1 MKKIALT
8 FILLI
13 TMGQSY
19 GHEDKF
25 LIEEVASFDQPWSM
39 AFLPDGNFLVTE
51 KPGKM
56 FLMNQAGETLS
67 EISGVP
73 EVAYGGQGGLGDI
86 AIHPN
91 FNENKT
97 VYVSF
102 AEEGENDTR
111 GAVVIKATLD
121 LSEGG
126 GALSNLKYIW
136 RQVPKVTGRG
146 HYAHRMAFSE
156 DGYLFISSGDR
167 QKFDPAQDM
176 TSNMGKIIRLND
188 DGSIPADNPFYNDGG
203 VAAEVWSLGHRNPL
217 GIDFDVDGKLWNI
230 EMGPRGGDELNLVL
244 KGEDYGY
251 PTVSNGIHYNGSN
264 IPNHDTR
271 PEFEEPKEWW
281 GDGYS
286 IPVISPSSFV
296 IYQGNLFGDWQ
307 GSGFISGLS
316 SESLIRVQFDGDS
329 AKEIERFDMG
339 RRIRSVEEGPDGA
352 LWLLEDY
359 PRRQDTSKGR
369 LLRLTPHSH

>member
-1 MKKIALT
+1 MIKTALT
-8 FILLI
+8 SLLLFFA
-13 TMGQSY
+13 THSY
-19 GHEDKF
+19 SNDYPF
-25 LIEEVASFDQPWSM
+25 VIEEMATLDQPWAM
-39 AFLPDGNFLVTE
+39 TFLPDGNFLVTE

-56 FLMNQAGETLS
+56 LMMNQAGETLA

-73 EVAYGGQGGLGDI
+73 EVAYGGQGGLGDVV
-86 AIHPN
+86 IHPD

-97 VYVSF
+97 VYISF

-111 GAVVIKATLD
+111 GAAVVKAKLD
-121 LSEGG
+121 LSDEGV
-126 GALSNLKYIW
+126 ALTNLEYIW

-176 TSNMGKIIRLND
+176 ASNMGKIIRLND
-188 DGSIPADNPFYNDGG
+188 DGSIPVDNPFYNDGG

-217 GIDFDVDGKLWNI
+217 GIDFDAEGKLWNI
-230 EMGPRGGDELNLVL
+230 EMGPRGGDELNLVI

-251 PTVSNGIHYNGSN
+251 PSVSNGIHYNGDN

-296 IYQGNLFGDWQ
+296 LYTVDLFNDWR
-307 GSGFISGLS
+307 GSGFVSGLS
-316 SESLIRVQFDGDS
+316 SQSIIRVEFDGNS
-329 AKEIERFDMG
+329 AKEAERFDMG

-369 LLRLTPHSH
+369 LLKLTPHIH

>member
-13 TMGQSY
+13 NMGQSY

-25 LIEEVASFDQPWSM
+25 LVEEVASFDQPWSM

-73 EVAYGGQGGLGDI
+73 EVAYGGQGGLGDV
-86 AIHPN
+86 AIHPD

-121 LSEGG
+121 LTEEG
-126 GALSNLKYIW
+126 GALTNLEYIW

-188 DGSIPADNPFYNDGG
+188 DGSIPMDNPFYNDGG

-217 GIDFDVDGKLWNI
+217 GIDFDADGKLWNI

-296 IYQGNLFGDWQ
+296 IYQGDLFYDWK

>member
-13 TMGQSY
+13 TMGPSY
-19 GHEDKF
+19 GHEAKF
-25 LIEEVASFDQPWSM
+25 LVEEVASFDQPWSM

-73 EVAYGGQGGLGDI
+73 EVAYGGQGGLGDV
-86 AIHPN
+86 AIHPD

-121 LSEGG
+121 LTEEG
-126 GALSNLKYIW
+126 GALTNLEYIW

-188 DGSIPADNPFYNDGG
+188 DGSIPTDNPFYNDGG

-217 GIDFDVDGKLWNI
+217 GIDFDADGKLWNI

-286 IPVISPSSFV
+286 VPVISPSSFV
-296 IYQGNLFGDWQ
+296 IYQGDLFDDWQ

>member
-73 EVAYGGQGGLGDI
+73 EVAYGGQGGLGDV
-86 AIHPN
+86 AIHPD

-102 AEEGENDTR
+102 AEEGKNDTR

-121 LSEGG
+121 LTEEG
-126 GALSNLKYIW
+126 GALTNLEYIW

-188 DGSIPADNPFYNDGG
+188 DGSIPTDNPFYNDGG

-217 GIDFDVDGKLWNI
+217 GIDFDADGKLWNI

-296 IYQGNLFGDWQ
+296 IYQGDLFDDWQ

>member
-188 DGSIPADNPFYNDGG
+188 DGSIPTDNPFYNDGG

-217 GIDFDVDGKLWNI
+217 GIDFDTDGKLWNI

>member
-73 EVAYGGQGGLGDI
+73 EVAYGGQGGLGDV
-86 AIHPN
+86 AIHPD

-102 AEEGENDTR
+102 AEEGKNDTR

-121 LSEGG
+121 LTEEG
-126 GALSNLKYIW
+126 GALTNLEYIW

-188 DGSIPADNPFYNDGG
+188 DGSIPTDNPFYNDGG

-217 GIDFDVDGKLWNI
+217 GIDFDADGKLWNI

-296 IYQGNLFGDWQ
+296 IYQGDLFYDWQ

>member
-1 MKKIALT
+1 MKKITLT

-25 LIEEVASFDQPWSM
+25 LIKEVASFDQPWSM

-51 KPGKM
+51 KPGKI

-111 GAVVIKATLD
+111 GAVVIRATLE
-121 LSEGG
+121 LSEEG
-126 GALSNLKYIW
+126 GALSNLEYIW

-217 GIDFDVDGKLWNI
+217 GIDFDADGKLWNI

-296 IYQGNLFGDWQ
+296 IYQGDLFDDWQ

-316 SESLIRVQFDGDS
+316 SESLIRVQFDDDS

>member
-8 FILLI
+8 VILLI

-73 EVAYGGQGGLGDI
+73 EVAYGGQGGLGDV
-86 AIHPN
+86 AIHPD

-121 LSEGG
+121 LTEEG
-126 GALSNLKYIW
+126 GALTNLEYIW

-188 DGSIPADNPFYNDGG
+188 DGSIPTDNPFYKDGG

-217 GIDFDVDGKLWNI
+217 GIDFDADGKLWNI

-296 IYQGNLFGDWQ
+296 IYQGDLFDDWQ

>member
-13 TMGQSY
+13 TMVQSY

-73 EVAYGGQGGLGDI
+73 EVAYGGQGGLGDV
-86 AIHPN
+86 AIHPD

-121 LSEGG
+121 LSEEG
-126 GALSNLKYIW
+126 GALSNLEYIW
-136 RQVPKVTGRG
+136 RQVPKVPGRG

-156 DGYLFISSGDR
+156 DGYLFVSSGDR

-217 GIDFDVDGKLWNI
+217 GIDFDADGKLWNI

-296 IYQGNLFGDWQ
+296 IYQGDLFDDWQ

>member
-73 EVAYGGQGGLGDI
+73 EVAYGGQGGLGDV
-86 AIHPN
+86 AIHPD

-121 LSEGG
+121 LTEEG
-126 GALSNLKYIW
+126 GALTNLEYIW

-188 DGSIPADNPFYNDGG
+188 DGSIPTDNPFYNDGG

-217 GIDFDVDGKLWNI
+217 GIDFDADGKLWNI

-286 IPVISPSSFV
+286 VPVISPSSFV
-296 IYQGNLFGDWQ
+296 IYQGDLFDDWQ

>member
-8 FILLI
+8 VILLI

-56 FLMNQAGETLS
+56 FLMNQAGETLT

-73 EVAYGGQGGLGDI
+73 EVAYGGQGGLGDV
-86 AIHPN
+86 AIHPD

-121 LSEGG
+121 LTEEG
-126 GALSNLKYIW
+126 GALTNLEYIW

-188 DGSIPADNPFYNDGG
+188 DGSIPTDNPFYNDGG

-217 GIDFDVDGKLWNI
+217 GIDFDADGKLWNI

-296 IYQGNLFGDWQ
+296 IYQGDLFYDWQ

>member
-73 EVAYGGQGGLGDI
+73 EVAYGGQGGLGDV
-86 AIHPN
+86 AIHPD

-102 AEEGENDTR
+102 AEEGKNDTR

-121 LSEGG
+121 LTEEG
-126 GALSNLKYIW
+126 GALTNLEYIW

-188 DGSIPADNPFYNDGG
+188 DGSIPTDNPFYNDGG

-217 GIDFDVDGKLWNI
+217 GIDFDADGKLWNI

-296 IYQGNLFGDWQ
+296 IYQGDLFYDWQ

-352 LWLLEDY
+352 LWLLEGY

>member
-25 LIEEVASFDQPWSM
+25 LVEEVASFDQPWSM

-73 EVAYGGQGGLGDI
+73 EVAYGGQGGLGDV
-86 AIHPN
+86 AIHPD

-102 AEEGENDTR
+102 AEEGKNDTR

-121 LSEGG
+121 LTEEG
-126 GALSNLKYIW
+126 GALTNLEYIW

-188 DGSIPADNPFYNDGG
+188 DGSIPTDNPFYNDGG

-217 GIDFDVDGKLWNI
+217 GIDFDADGKLWNI

-296 IYQGNLFGDWQ
+296 IYQGDLFGDWQ

>member
-188 DGSIPADNPFYNDGG
+188 DGSIPTDNPFYNDGG

-217 GIDFDVDGKLWNI
+217 GIDFDADGKLWNI

-296 IYQGNLFGDWQ
+296 IYQGDLFYDWQ

>member
-8 FILLI
+8 VILLI

-56 FLMNQAGETLS
+56 FLMNQAGETLT

-73 EVAYGGQGGLGDI
+73 EVAYGGQGGLGDV
-86 AIHPN
+86 AIHPD

-121 LSEGG
+121 LTEEG
-126 GALSNLKYIW
+126 GALTNLEYIW

-217 GIDFDVDGKLWNI
+217 GIDFDADGKLWNI

-296 IYQGNLFGDWQ
+296 IYQGDLFYDWQ

>member
-73 EVAYGGQGGLGDI
+73 EVAYGGQGGLGDV
-86 AIHPN
+86 AIHPD

-102 AEEGENDTR
+102 AEEGKNDTR

-121 LSEGG
+121 LTEEG
-126 GALSNLKYIW
+126 GALTNLEYIW

-217 GIDFDVDGKLWNI
+217 GIDFDADGKLWNI

>member
-73 EVAYGGQGGLGDI
+73 EVAYGGQGGLGDV
-86 AIHPN
+86 AIHPD

-121 LSEGG
+121 LTEEG
-126 GALSNLKYIW
+126 GALTNLEYIW

-188 DGSIPADNPFYNDGG
+188 DGSIPTDNPFYNDGG

-217 GIDFDVDGKLWNI
+217 GIDFDADGKLWNI

>member
-73 EVAYGGQGGLGDI
+73 EVAYGGQGGLGDV
-86 AIHPN
+86 AIHPD

-121 LSEGG
+121 LTEEG
-126 GALSNLKYIW
+126 GALTNLEYIW

-188 DGSIPADNPFYNDGG
+188 DGSIPTDNPFYNDGG

-217 GIDFDVDGKLWNI
+217 GIDFDADGKLWNI

-281 GDGYS
+281 GDGDS

-296 IYQGNLFGDWQ
+296 IYQGDLFYDWQ

>member
-73 EVAYGGQGGLGDI
+73 EVAYGGQGGLGDV
-86 AIHPN
+86 AIHPD

-111 GAVVIKATLD
+111 GAVVIKAILD
-121 LSEGG
+121 LTEEG
-126 GALSNLKYIW
+126 GALTNLEYIW

-146 HYAHRMAFSE
+146 HYAHRMAFSR

-316 SESLIRVQFDGDS
+316 S
-329 AKEIERFDMG
+329 
-339 RRIRSVEEGPDGA
+339 
-352 LWLLEDY
+352 
-359 PRRQDTSKGR
+359 
-369 LLRLTPHSH
+369 

>member
-1 MKKIALT
+1 MIKTALT
-8 FILLI
+8 TLLLFF
-13 TMGQSY
+13 TTHSY
-19 GHEDKF
+19 SHDYPF
-25 LIEEVASFDQPWSM
+25 VIEEMASLDQPWAM
-39 AFLPDGNFLVTE
+39 TFLPDGNFLVTE

-56 FLMNQAGETLS
+56 LMMNQAGEALA

-73 EVAYGGQGGLGDI
+73 EVAYGGQGGLGDVV
-86 AIHPN
+86 IHPD

-97 VYVSF
+97 VYISF

-111 GAVVIKATLD
+111 GAAVVKATLN
-121 LSEGG
+121 LSDEG
-126 GALSNLKYIW
+126 GALANLEYIW

-146 HYAHRMAFSE
+146 HYAHRLAFSE

-188 DGSIPADNPFYNDGG
+188 DGSIPMDNPFYDDGD

-217 GIDFDVDGKLWNI
+217 GIDFDAEGKLWNI

-244 KGEDYGY
+244 KGQDYGY

-296 IYQGNLFGDWQ
+296 IYKGDLFNDWR
-307 GSGFISGLS
+307 GSGFVSGLS
-316 SESLIRVQFDGDS
+316 SQSIIRVEFDGNS
-329 AKEIERFDMG
+329 AKEAERFDMG

-369 LLRLTPHSH
+369 LLKLTPHIH

>member
-1 MKKIALT
+1 MIKTALT
-8 FILLI
+8 SLLLFF
-13 TMGQSY
+13 TTHSY
-19 GHEDKF
+19 SHDYPF
-25 LIEEVASFDQPWSM
+25 VIEEITNLDQPWAM
-39 AFLPDGNFLVTE
+39 TFLPDGNFLVTE

-56 FLMNQAGETLS
+56 FMMNQAGETLA

-73 EVAYGGQGGLGDI
+73 EVAYGGQGGLGDVV
-86 AIHPN
+86 IHPD

-97 VYVSF
+97 VYISF

-111 GAVVIKATLD
+111 GAAVVKATLN
-121 LSEGG
+121 LSDEG
-126 GALSNLKYIW
+126 GALTNVEYIW

-156 DGYLFISSGDR
+156 DGFLFISSGDR

-188 DGSIPADNPFYNDGG
+188 DGSIPENNPFYGDGG

-217 GIDFDVDGKLWNI
+217 GIDFDAEGKLWNI

-244 KGEDYGY
+244 KGKDYGY

-281 GDGYS
+281 GDGNS

-296 IYQGNLFGDWQ
+296 IYKGDLFNDWS
-307 GSGFISGLS
+307 GSGFVSGLS
-316 SESLIRVQFDGDS
+316 SQSLIRVEFDGNS
-329 AKEIERFDMG
+329 AKEAERFDMG
-339 RRIRSVEEGPDGA
+339 RRIRSVEEGPNGA

-369 LLRLTPHSH
+369 LLKLTPHTH

>member
-25 LIEEVASFDQPWSM
+25 LVEEVASFDQPWSM

-73 EVAYGGQGGLGDI
+73 EVAYGGQGGLGDV
-86 AIHPN
+86 AIHPD

-121 LSEGG
+121 LTEEG
-126 GALSNLKYIW
+126 GALTNLEYIW

-188 DGSIPADNPFYNDGG
+188 DGSIPTDNPFYNDGG

-217 GIDFDVDGKLWNI
+217 GIDFDADGKLWNI

-244 KGEDYGY
+244 KGKDYGY

-296 IYQGNLFGDWQ
+296 IYQGDLFYDWQ

>member
-73 EVAYGGQGGLGDI
+73 EVAYGGQGGLGDV
-86 AIHPN
+86 AIHPD

-102 AEEGENDTR
+102 AEEGKNDTR

-121 LSEGG
+121 LTEEG
-126 GALSNLKYIW
+126 GALTNLEYIW

-146 HYAHRMAFSE
+146 HYAHRMAFSK

-188 DGSIPADNPFYNDGG
+188 DGSIPTDNPFYNDGG

-217 GIDFDVDGKLWNI
+217 GIDFDADGKLWNI

-286 IPVISPSSFV
+286 VPVISPSSFV
-296 IYQGNLFGDWQ
+296 IYQGDLFYDWQ

-316 SESLIRVQFDGDS
+316 SESIIRVQFDGDS

>member
-73 EVAYGGQGGLGDI
+73 VVAYGGQGGLGDI

-217 GIDFDVDGKLWNI
+217 GIDFDADGKLWNI

>member
-56 FLMNQAGETLS
+56 FLMNQAGETLT

-73 EVAYGGQGGLGDI
+73 EVAYGGQGGLGDV
-86 AIHPN
+86 AIHPD

-121 LSEGG
+121 LTEEG
-126 GALSNLKYIW
+126 GALTNLEYIW

-188 DGSIPADNPFYNDGG
+188 DGSIPTDNPFYNDGG

-217 GIDFDVDGKLWNI
+217 GIDFDADGKLWNI

-286 IPVISPSSFV
+286 VPVISPSSFV
-296 IYQGNLFGDWQ
+296 IYQGDLFDDWQ

>member
-19 GHEDKF
+19 AHEDKF
-25 LIEEVASFDQPWSM
+25 LVEEVASFDQPWSM

-73 EVAYGGQGGLGDI
+73 EVAYGGQGGLGDV
-86 AIHPN
+86 AIHPD

-121 LSEGG
+121 LTEEG
-126 GALSNLKYIW
+126 GALNNLEYIW

-188 DGSIPADNPFYNDGG
+188 DGSIPTDNPFYNDGG

-217 GIDFDVDGKLWNI
+217 GIDFDADGKLWNI

-296 IYQGNLFGDWQ
+296 IYQGDLFDDWQ

>member
-73 EVAYGGQGGLGDI
+73 EVAYGGQGGLGDV
-86 AIHPN
+86 AIHPD

-102 AEEGENDTR
+102 DEEGENDTR

-121 LSEGG
+121 LTEEG
-126 GALSNLKYIW
+126 GALTNLEYIW

-188 DGSIPADNPFYNDGG
+188 DGSIPTDNPFYNDGG

-217 GIDFDVDGKLWNI
+217 GIDFDADGKLWNI

-296 IYQGNLFGDWQ
+296 IYQGDLFDDWQ

>member
-73 EVAYGGQGGLGDI
+73 EVAYGGQGGLGDV
-86 AIHPN
+86 AIHPD

-121 LSEGG
+121 LTEEG
-126 GALSNLKYIW
+126 GALTNLEYIW

-146 HYAHRMAFSE
+146 HYAHRMAFSR

-188 DGSIPADNPFYNDGG
+188 DGSIPTDNPFYNDGG

-217 GIDFDVDGKLWNI
+217 GIDFDADGKLWNI

>member
-19 GHEDKF
+19 GHEEKF

-121 LSEGG
+121 LSEEG
-126 GALSNLKYIW
+126 GALSNLEYIW

-217 GIDFDVDGKLWNI
+217 GIDFDADGKLWNI

-296 IYQGNLFGDWQ
+296 IYQGDLFDDWQ

>member
-73 EVAYGGQGGLGDI
+73 EVAYGGQGGLGDV
-86 AIHPN
+86 AIHPD

-121 LSEGG
+121 LTEEG
-126 GALSNLKYIW
+126 GALSNLEYIW

-188 DGSIPADNPFYNDGG
+188 DGSIPTDNPFYNDGG

-217 GIDFDVDGKLWNI
+217 GIDFDADGKLWNI

-296 IYQGNLFGDWQ
+296 IYQGDLFYDWQ

>member
-25 LIEEVASFDQPWSM
+25 LVEEVASFDQPWSM

-73 EVAYGGQGGLGDI
+73 EVAYGGQGGLGDV
-86 AIHPN
+86 AIHPD

-102 AEEGENDTR
+102 AEEGKNDTR

-121 LSEGG
+121 LTEEG
-126 GALSNLKYIW
+126 GALNNLEYIW

-188 DGSIPADNPFYNDGG
+188 DGSIPTDNPFYNDGG

-217 GIDFDVDGKLWNI
+217 GIDFDADGKLWNI

-296 IYQGNLFGDWQ
+296 IYQCDLFYDWQ

>member
-25 LIEEVASFDQPWSM
+25 LVEEVASFDQPWSM

-73 EVAYGGQGGLGDI
+73 EVAYGGQGGLGDV
-86 AIHPN
+86 AIHPD

-121 LSEGG
+121 LTEEG
-126 GALSNLKYIW
+126 GALNNLEYIW

-188 DGSIPADNPFYNDGG
+188 DGSIPTDNPFYNDGG

-217 GIDFDVDGKLWNI
+217 GIDFDADGKLWNI

-296 IYQGNLFGDWQ
+296 IYQGDLFYDWQ

>member
-13 TMGQSY
+13 TMVQSY

-56 FLMNQAGETLS
+56 FLMNQAGETLY
-67 EISGVP
+67 EITGVP
-73 EVAYGGQGGLGDI
+73 EVAYGGQGGLGDV
-86 AIHPN
+86 AIHPD

-121 LSEGG
+121 LSEEG
-126 GALSNLKYIW
+126 GALSNLEYIW

-156 DGYLFISSGDR
+156 DGYLFVSSGDR

-217 GIDFDVDGKLWNI
+217 GIDFDADGKLWNI

-296 IYQGNLFGDWQ
+296 IYQGDLFDDWQ

>member
-1 MKKIALT
+1 MKKITLT

-19 GHEDKF
+19 AHEDKF
-25 LIEEVASFDQPWSM
+25 LIEELASFDQPWSM

-86 AIHPN
+86 AIHPD

-121 LSEGG
+121 LTEEG
-126 GALSNLKYIW
+126 GALSNLEYIW

-146 HYAHRMAFSE
+146 HYAHRMAFSK

-188 DGSIPADNPFYNDGG
+188 DGSIPTDNPFYNDGG

-217 GIDFDVDGKLWNI
+217 GIDFDADGKLWNI

-296 IYQGNLFGDWQ
+296 IYQGDLFYDWQ

>member
-25 LIEEVASFDQPWSM
+25 LVEEVASFDQPWSM

-86 AIHPN
+86 AIHPD

-102 AEEGENDTR
+102 AEEGKNDTR

-121 LSEGG
+121 LTEEG
-126 GALSNLKYIW
+126 GALTNLEYIW

-188 DGSIPADNPFYNDGG
+188 DGSIPTDNPFYNDGG

-217 GIDFDVDGKLWNI
+217 GIDFDADGKLWNI

-296 IYQGNLFGDWQ
+296 IYQGDLFYDWQ

>member
-73 EVAYGGQGGLGDI
+73 EVAYGGQGGLGDV
-86 AIHPN
+86 AIHPD

-121 LSEGG
+121 LTEEG
-126 GALSNLKYIW
+126 GALNNLEYIW

-188 DGSIPADNPFYNDGG
+188 DGSIPTDNPFNRIIFPILD
-203 VAAEVWSLGHRNPL
+203 
-217 GIDFDVDGKLWNI
+217 
-230 EMGPRGGDELNLVL
+230 
-244 KGEDYGY
+244 
-251 PTVSNGIHYNGSN
+251 
-264 IPNHDTR
+264 
-271 PEFEEPKEWW
+271 
-281 GDGYS
+281 
-286 IPVISPSSFV
+286 VIS
-296 IYQGNLFGDWQ
+296 
-307 GSGFISGLS
+307 
-316 SESLIRVQFDGDS
+316 
-329 AKEIERFDMG
+329 
-339 RRIRSVEEGPDGA
+339 
-352 LWLLEDY
+352 
-359 PRRQDTSKGR
+359 
-369 LLRLTPHSH
+369 

>member
-1 MKKIALT
+1 MIKTALT
-8 FILLI
+8 SLLLFFA
-13 TMGQSY
+13 THSY
-19 GHEDKF
+19 SHDYPF
-25 LIEEVASFDQPWSM
+25 VIEEMASLDQPWAM
-39 AFLPDGNFLVTE
+39 TFLPDGNFLVTE

-56 FLMNQAGETLS
+56 LMMNQAGETLA

-73 EVAYGGQGGLGDI
+73 EVAYGGQGGLGDVV
-86 AIHPN
+86 IHPD

-97 VYVSF
+97 VYISF

-111 GAVVIKATLD
+111 GAAVVKAKLD
-121 LSEGG
+121 LSDEGV
-126 GALSNLKYIW
+126 ALTNLEYIW

-188 DGSIPADNPFYNDGG
+188 DGSIQVDNPFYNDGG

-217 GIDFDVDGKLWNI
+217 GIDFDAEGKLWNI
-230 EMGPRGGDELNLVL
+230 EMGPRGGDELNLVI

-251 PTVSNGIHYNGSN
+251 PSVSNGIHYNGDN

-296 IYQGNLFGDWQ
+296 IYKGDLFNDWT
-307 GSGFISGLS
+307 GSGFVSGLS
-316 SESLIRVQFDGDS
+316 SQSIIRVEFDGNS
-329 AKEIERFDMG
+329 AKEAERFDMG

-369 LLRLTPHSH
+369 LLKLTPHIH

>member
-25 LIEEVASFDQPWSM
+25 LVEEVASFDQPWSM

-73 EVAYGGQGGLGDI
+73 EVAYGGQGGLGDV
-86 AIHPN
+86 AIHPD

-121 LSEGG
+121 LTEEG
-126 GALSNLKYIW
+126 GALTNLEYIW

-188 DGSIPADNPFYNDGG
+188 DGSIPTDNPFYKDGG

-217 GIDFDVDGKLWNI
+217 GIDFDADGKLWNI

-244 KGEDYGY
+244 KGKDYGY

-296 IYQGNLFGDWQ
+296 IYQGDLFYDWQ